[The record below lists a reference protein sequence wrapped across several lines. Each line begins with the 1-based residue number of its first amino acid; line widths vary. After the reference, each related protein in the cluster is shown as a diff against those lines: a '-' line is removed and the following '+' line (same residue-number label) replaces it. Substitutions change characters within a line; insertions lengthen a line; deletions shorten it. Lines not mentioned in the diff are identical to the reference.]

1 MRRELEPAVERLA
14 ALAKINPS
22 VSSQEVQAAHEQL
35 RELSEGLAGV
45 RVRLDAL
52 RLLVV
57 GPG

>member
-1 MRRELEPAVERLA
+1 
-14 ALAKINPS
+14 
-22 VSSQEVQAAHEQL
+22 VQAAHEQL